1 MHQAPQL
8 VLIDL
13 YLIRHELISAMKLIA
28 VIARLNKYSPFLLFP
43 NIPGE
48 AAGWG
53 QRPLLFPLN
62 LKHRKP
68 RAAQFL
74 H

>member
-1 MHQAPQL
+1 MQ
-8 VLIDL
+8 
-13 YLIRHELISAMKLIA
+13 LIA